1 MLAQKLMTQIIM
13 MKSVKI
19 RFNSDDDSPLD
30 KTLELS
36 NMLMVIKY
44 VFHEGSKFNPHY
56 FLDEFL

>member
-1 MLAQKLMTQIIM
+1 MTQIIM
-13 MKSVKI
+13 MRNMKI
-19 RFNSDDDSPLD
+19 RFNSDDDSPLV

-44 VFHEGSKFNPHY
+44 VFHEGSKFYLHY